1 MLKPVLTLA
10 GTAVLGVVLWK
21 ILLLPLAGMLMGFL
35 FTLVKIAVVVGLIF
49 LIVYL
54 FRRGSKD
61 EAKAD

>member
-21 ILLLPLAGMLMGFL
+21 ILLVPLAGMLLGFL
-35 FTLVKIAVVVGLIF
+35 FTVVKIAVVFGLIF

-54 FRRGSKD
+54 FRRGTKD
-61 EAKAD
+61 EAQAE

>member
-21 ILLLPLAGMLMGFL
+21 ILLVPLAGMLIGFL
-35 FTLVKIAVVVGLIF
+35 FTLVKIAVVVGLVF

-61 EAKAD
+61 EAKEG

>member
-21 ILLLPLAGMLMGFL
+21 ILLVPLAGMLLGFL
-35 FTLVKIAVVVGLIF
+35 FTVVKIAVVFGLIF

-54 FRRGSKD
+54 FRRGTKD
-61 EAKAD
+61 EAKAE

>member
-21 ILLLPLAGMLMGFL
+21 ILLAPLAGILIGFL
-35 FTLVKIAVVVGLIF
+35 FTLVKIAVVFGLIF

-61 EAKAD
+61 EVKEQ

>member
-21 ILLLPLAGMLMGFL
+21 ILLVPLAGMLIGFV
-35 FTLVKIAVVVGLIF
+35 FTLVKIAVVVGLVF

-61 EAKAD
+61 EAKEG

>member
-21 ILLLPLAGMLMGFL
+21 ILLLPLAGMLMGLL
-35 FTLVKIAVVVGLIF
+35 FTVVKIAVVVGLIF
-49 LIVYL
+49 LILYL
-54 FRRGSKD
+54 FRRGTKD